1 MMSYHKSNQESS
13 NLKEDVEKKE
23 KDQEMYEM
31 KKSSLGYP
39 FMATRDS
46 QRVSPEDW
54 IWLT

>member
-31 KKSSLGYP
+31 KKIFLGYP
-39 FMATRDS
+39 FTTTRDS

-54 IWLT
+54 I